1 MAPAYSITITIKND
15 ADFPL
20 TFTGHGGQP
29 GGDFEKYPP
38 QVINEHSSQTFTE
51 TLEEVKSSTEGH
63 ASWNML
69 DQENFDFVD
78 IKLTWLSGPE
88 SVCKGDI
95 SGDEHN
101 KYELTTTVGGS
112 TNANVTVTLS
122 KK

>member
-20 TFTGHGGQP
+20 TFTGHGGQT
-29 GGDFEKYPP
+29 GSDFEKYPP
-38 QVINEHSSQTFTE
+38 QVISGHSSETFKE
-51 TLEEVKSSTEGH
+51 TLDEIKDSKEGN

-78 IKLTWLSGPE
+78 LKLTWLSGQEPSFKAE
-88 SVCKGDI
+88 ITGD
-95 SGDEHN
+95 DNE
-101 KYELTTTVGGS
+101 KYELTSTVDGSTTV
-112 TNANVTVTLS
+112 NVTITLS